1 MMALL
6 ETAIKDTL
14 LADTTIATLTKNAIR
29 PLIGDQLD
37 ARPFITYQITGTE
50 NKPTNAGPSL
60 FSTSMVEFG
69 IYGDSVAD
77 VVTLSDSLKRIFS
90 MQKVSISQIVVGVSI
105 IQDESDID
113 SALIPGKGTPVYVRV
128 QTYKMM
134 WRKQ

>member
-1 MMALL
+1 MALL
-6 ETAIKDTL
+6 ETALKDTL
-14 LADTTIATLTKNAIR
+14 LNDTTVATLTKNAIR

-37 ARPFITYQITGTE
+37 ARPFITYQVTGTD

-60 FSTSMVEFG
+60 YSTSMVEFG

-77 VVTLSDSLKRIFS
+77 VATLSDSLKRIWS
-90 MQKVSISQIVVGVSI
+90 MQKVSISMIVGVSI